1 MGRKLDALLGKGF
14 KTSKFKATLNLAL
27 SRLSVLKN
35 QRHARC
41 SVARSDVV
49 EFLNL
54 GHHDRALLRV
64 EQVVKEQNMLD
75 VFAVMEGYCNLLIE
89 RINLIEQEKVC
100 PDELK
105 EAASSLI
112 YATTR
117 CGEFPEL
124 QEIRAILISRYGKE
138 FAGRAVEL
146 RNNCGVNLQI
156 IQKLSTRTPSLEN
169 KMKVVKEIAS
179 EYSIVLQIEET
190 PSATGVEI
198 LDSEQKNHSTLSGV
212 SNPGENRVVQPENI
226 ERVEDLSVP
235 VNMRKKYR
243 DVADAAQAAF
253 ESAAYAAEAAR
264 AAVELSRSGSTDPDD
279 PSSPNLQPRKVSPK
293 LEFVKSKLQ
302 TNEDEQV
309 ELKYEKI
316 HSVQNYDLENQDES
330 LRMEQFK
337 QRDGT
342 QVSKSPSVSSLDS
355 IDDNVKETNMS
366 SDEKI
371 QTQTLET
378 EIVFDES
385 DDENEPESIA
395 RSPKAYNF
403 DSNIQDKIPE
413 GSSRDP
419 QYSSQ
424 KFFPFRSQTRMEM
437 ESRPENSRESFV
449 DEIRGQG
456 VEHLKIKKSPISVR
470 TRRTYG
476 R

>member
-342 QVSKSPSVSSLDS
+342 Q
-355 IDDNVKETNMS
+355 
-366 SDEKI
+366 I